1 MRMASHGSKME
12 ENKKKKNSLLADNNF
27 GLGSNHSVMLFEIMN
42 KLYWNV
48 SIYEGKRHQTTK
60 VC

>member
-42 KLYWNV
+42 KLY
-48 SIYEGKRHQTTK
+48 
-60 VC
+60 